1 MISDELLLEMITGA
15 RRPRFGDR
23 PFMEPK
29 LRPRDIQQLTAG
41 APEGKA
47 LGMYQEKQA
56 ALANAEKQA
65 RDAFLTEA
73 LGAQGKD
80 ARIAAPYRGAWA
92 ASLGSGPVDFKQAP
106 QIDENQGRVAARRAA
121 ELEAEKTARGAMDK
135 EVNLQGEADKAT
147 RELYQKAMEAQ
158 QKSLYAGKT
167 SPPDSSKFVPQKPP
181 EKPKARPSDFGNSI
195 PDTDILLGSF
205 GYARKT
211 DGAFDELSP
220 VEKKDVRGA
229 LESEAGARRSFNEV
243 IALASLVG
251 KQAFPTDGKRKLMA
265 KINELRAKARVSMG
279 FGVLSD
285 QEMKRLDSII
295 PDPSS
300 IDVNTVSGAIEVFR
314 ELRDAS
320 RARLDE
326 KMLAHNIEPGVK
338 KIINGIETMVPA
350 SIASKLK
357 KKGGGDVQEKK

>member
-15 RRPRFGDR
+15 RRPRLGDR
-23 PFMEPK
+23 PAMEPK

-167 SPPDSSKFVPQKPP
+167 SPPDSSKFAPQKPP
-181 EKPKARPSDFGNSI
+181 EKPKAPGPLADRTNSTDFLFNQHG
-195 PDTDILLGSF
+195 F
-205 GYARKT
+205 ARET
-211 DGAFDELSP
+211 ADAFDELSP
-220 VEKKDVRGA
+220 VEKKDIRGA
-229 LESEAGARRSFNEV
+229 LESEASSRREFNET

-251 KQAFPTDGKRKLMA
+251 KQAFPTEGKRKLMA
-265 KINELRAKARVSMG
+265 KINKLRAAARVSMG

-295 PDPSS
+295 PDPSN

-314 ELRDAS
+314 ELRENGRS
-320 RARLDE
+320 RLVD
-326 KMLAHNIEPGVK
+326 KMRAHNITPAK
-338 KIINGIETMVPA
+338 KL
-350 SIASKLK
+350 S
-357 KKGGGDVQEKK
+357 KGGRTIYVPQSQWKAFGVQDE